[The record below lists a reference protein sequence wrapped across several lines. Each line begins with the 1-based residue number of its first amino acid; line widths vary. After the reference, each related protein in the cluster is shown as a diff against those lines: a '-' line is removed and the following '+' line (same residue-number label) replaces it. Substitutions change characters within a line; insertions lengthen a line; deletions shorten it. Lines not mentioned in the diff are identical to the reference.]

1 MISLCPEVA
10 ILSYLYRTYT
20 FNFLFPASLNVPMI
34 QQEATRKYFG
44 GKRPAVSK
52 TSALTVFSYFSN
64 EDTYNASLVSKQ
76 WNELA
81 FDNELWQLE

>member
-1 MISLCPEVA
+1 MI
-10 ILSYLYRTYT
+10 ILSSIAQSNRLTPLI
-20 FNFLFPASLNVPMI
+20 FSFPASPNVSII
-34 QQEATRKYFG
+34 QQEATRKFFG

-76 WNELA
+76 WNDLA
-81 FDNELWQLE
+81 FDDELWQLE